1 MLARISFTTEREHVL
16 VGGRIKEP
24 LIHLPQGS
32 RGRAQA
38 ALG

>member
-1 MLARISFTTEREHVL
+1 